1 MMRSSVIGGII
12 ILILIAIII
21 VIGIGISTGYNT
33 CNKTAPTPENNSIE
47 VLGPDSLIGTLVEIP
62 SLNSFSLRFYN
73 WENNL
78 GLNYNLTIY
87 LDIDN
92 ENSANFSVNAG
103 TLTDLRKKLNK
114 LLDNIKNSVF

>member
-1 MMRSSVIGGII
+1 MMRSSVIVGII
-12 ILILIAIII
+12 ILIAIII
-21 VIGIGISTGYNT
+21 VIGIGRYNT

-47 VLGPDSLIGTLVEIP
+47 VLDPDSLIGTLVEIP
-62 SLNSFSLRFYN
+62 GLNSFSLRFYN

-92 ENSANFSVNAG
+92 ENSANFSVSAG

-114 LLDNIKNSVF
+114 FLDNIKNSVF